1 MRTDLGCGKTRR
13 EKVADIQ
20 AEDRKLKDKPKSKGS
35 KGRLVSRMLA
45 PKISESKGE
54 IGSFVRDTKK

>member
-20 AEDRKLKDKPKSKGS
+20 AEDRKLKDKPKSKA
-35 KGRLVSRMLA
+35 RLVSRMLA